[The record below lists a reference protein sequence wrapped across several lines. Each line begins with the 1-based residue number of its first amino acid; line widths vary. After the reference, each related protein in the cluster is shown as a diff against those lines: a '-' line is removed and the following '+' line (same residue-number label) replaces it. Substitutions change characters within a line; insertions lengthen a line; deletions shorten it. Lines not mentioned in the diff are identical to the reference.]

1 MWGSKSGASFDIEEI
16 RLVADLRIMHAKV
29 NELSHIVNFLR
40 QRHSEQDIVAYA
52 DSALLASD
60 IEQVDDLYLWFVKV
74 KEERDRGIAN
84 R

>member
-1 MWGSKSGASFDIEEI
+1 LTSRKSDS
-16 RLVADLRIMHAKV
+16 LPNLRIMHAKV

-60 IEQVDDLYLWFVKV
+60 IEQVDD
-74 KEERDRGIAN
+74 RDAFGSRAPVTTLAEDLEDGSAE
-84 R
+84 